1 MKELREEER
10 REKRIERGQ
19 KRWKRREEKEDKKY
33 RKAVELR
40 MQQEGVEQKRARRGE
55 LERVEHARDPD
66 GGGVAGWVWED
77 GGSGESW
84 EEGQEEERPDEVVCR
99 PRVLNVAHVF
109 SAKKNQWLRGEVSHF
124 LKRNIY
130 PDFSGQMIQFDL
142 RVFFQNGW
150 FNHQLGGEDQCF
162 G

>member
-40 MQQEGVEQKRARRGE
+40 MQQEGGTEKGPAGGVGAGGGRQGPRWRRSGGVGLGGWGVGRVLGGGAGGGTARRG
-55 LERVEHARDPD
+55 
-66 GGGVAGWVWED
+66 
-77 GGSGESW
+77 
-84 EEGQEEERPDEVVCR
+84 VVCR
-99 PRVLNVAHVF
+99 PRVLNVAHAF
-109 SAKKNQWLRGEVSHF
+109 SAKKSQWLRGEVSHF

-142 RVFFQNGW
+142 RIIFQNGW